1 MVRQKSDPRLYNSD
15 TNTDTS
21 RTSDMVDKSRRK
33 RHRQMRVLQEIRHFR
48 NTVNFLIPR
57 LRFARLVKEIVEQF
71 SLKHVTRIQST
82 AMEAL
87 QEATEVYLIQFFE
100 DCNSVAISAKRIT
113 IMLRDMH
120 LIRLLRGPLDPG
132 N

>member
-1 MVRQKSDPRLYNSD
+1 
-15 TNTDTS
+15 
-21 RTSDMVDKSRRK
+21 
-33 RHRQMRVLQEIRHFR
+33 
-48 NTVNFLIPR
+48 
-57 LRFARLVKEIVEQF
+57 
-71 SLKHVTRIQST
+71 
-82 AMEAL
+82 MEAL